1 MKMRGN
7 VKNSHET
14 SSSTSSS
21 STTSA
26 VTAKPL
32 NTFWTIDPKM
42 LGLAVPLGMSYLILD
57 VAEDYSYTLVS
68 VPDRS
73 YLWVMMRA
81 TPSEHPPA
89 NVRVVD
95 AYPELHMDGFNSS
108 INAPAWEKAAVQES
122 LHSTPPADPAQDASV
137 SEATAAAAAAKKD
150 SPVEEEVEAAATVAD
165 KALAHAGALE
175 HSTQAAKRHYEIQV
189 LRRALAKADELGFDV
204 KKVLRCPWYNS
215 LEKERAAKLEKK
227 EEKHSSGDKAEKAEK
242 EEKVCKSDAQDKE
255 GGEKNVSFSQD
266 DSADDA
272 DVDTPVAK

>member
-1 MKMRGN
+1 
-7 VKNSHET
+7 
-14 SSSTSSS
+14 
-21 STTSA
+21 
-26 VTAKPL
+26 
-32 NTFWTIDPKM
+32 M

-95 AYPELHMDGFNSS
+95 AYPELHMDGFSSS
-108 INAPAWEKAAVQES
+108 INAPPREKQAVQES
-122 LHSTPPADPAQDASV
+122 LHTTPAADPAAHV
-137 SEATAAAAAAKKD
+137 SGATAAAAAAKKD
-150 SPVEEEVEAAATVAD
+150 SPVEAEVEAAATVAD

-204 KKVLRCPWYNS
+204 TKVLRCPWYTI
-215 LEKERAAKLEKK
+215 LEKERAAKLNK
-227 EEKHSSGDKAEKAEK
+227 EEKGSDDKAEKV
-242 EEKVCKSDAQDKE
+242 EKVDEK
-255 GGEKNVSFSQD
+255 GEKNVCFSQ